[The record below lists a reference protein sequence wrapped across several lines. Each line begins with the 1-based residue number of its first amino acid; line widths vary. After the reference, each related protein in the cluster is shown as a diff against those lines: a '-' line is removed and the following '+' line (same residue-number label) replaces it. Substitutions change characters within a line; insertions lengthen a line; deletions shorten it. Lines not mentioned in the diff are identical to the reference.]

1 MNVEKWAQIN
11 TDLTGKP
18 YNLCALISKQM
29 KQRINLLIAF
39 SIVALL
45 VLTTVQCYLVKTTY
59 DYKVAQFHTQI
70 KNEIAQIT
78 NNYSDIDSVLV
89 AKKEALYKKLSENY
103 ILGKNSKLDIKTGIL
118 KNEFRDA
125 LTQKLQRK
133 FERDLPNF
141 KIDFAIVLN
150 KFILYKNTQTTDTIF
165 SEEPFIQNKLYGNL
179 TSLNHSFLVRNYVGT
194 TNGTFENQN
203 YSLLTEDSMYVSVI
217 DWETIILRRMTFIL
231 ILSLLS
237 IVTIISLFIIAI
249 KALIKQKKVSDVK
262 TDFINNITHE
272 LKTPLATLG
281 ISTKILEQKNIRDND
296 ENFNSIVSTIS
307 RQNNRLQNLIDQ
319 VMANS
324 LAENEIELQKEK
336 IETEDFLLSILNDF
350 KITFPK
356 IDILTDFQTQKTV
369 LVMDKFHLTTAFL
382 NVLENAVKYGSN
394 TIMIKT
400 RIIENQFS
408 ISIEDNGIG
417 IAKNKQS
424 LLFEKFYRVE
434 QGNLHNT
441 KGLGLGLYYVDQIIK
456 AHQGSIAV
464 MSDLGKGAVFTMM
477 FKV

>member
-1 MNVEKWAQIN
+1 
-11 TDLTGKP
+11 
-18 YNLCALISKQM
+18 M
-29 KQRINLLIAF
+29 KQRINLLITF
-39 SIVALL
+39 SAMALI
-45 VLTTVQCYLVKTTY
+45 VLTMVQCYLVKTTY

-78 NNYSDIDSVLV
+78 NNYSDIDS
-89 AKKEALYKKLSENY
+89 AFISKKEILYKKLSESY
-103 ILGKNSKLDIKTGIL
+103 IKGKNNKFQIRKSIIE
-118 KNEFRDA
+118 NEFRDSV
-125 LTQKLQRK
+125 TQKIQRK
-133 FERDLPNF
+133 LERDLPNF

-150 KFILYKNTQTTDTIF
+150 KFILYKSTQKSDTIF
-165 SEEPFIQNKLYGNL
+165 SEKPFIQNKLYGNL
-179 TSLNHSFLVRNYVGT
+179 NSLNQAFLVRNYVGT
-194 TNGTFENQN
+194 TNANLAGVD
-203 YSLLTEDSMYVSVI
+203 YKLLTEDSMYVSVV
-217 DWETIILRRMTFIL
+217 DWEMIILRRMTFIL
-231 ILSLLS
+231 VLSLLS
-237 IVTIISLFIIAI
+237 VITLISLFVIAI

-296 ENFNSIVSTIS
+296 ENFNMIVNTIS

-336 IETEDFLLSILNDF
+336 IETEDFLLSIVNDF

-356 IDILTDFQTQKTV
+356 IHLKTDFQTQKTI
-369 LVMDKFHLTTAFL
+369 LILDKFHVTTAFL
-382 NVLENAVKYGSN
+382 NVLENAVKYGSD
-394 TIMIKT
+394 TITVKT
-400 RIIENQFS
+400 SIIENHFS
-408 ISIEDNGIG
+408 ISFEDNGIG
-417 IAKNKQS
+417 ISKSTQS
-424 LLFEKFYRVE
+424 LLFDKFYRVE

-464 MSDLGKGAVFTMM
+464 MSDLGKGAIFTIN

>member
-1 MNVEKWAQIN
+1 
-11 TDLTGKP
+11 
-18 YNLCALISKQM
+18 M

-39 SIVALL
+39 SVVAFI

-89 AKKEALYKKLSENY
+89 SKKEALYKSLSENY
-103 ILGKNSKLDIKTGIL
+103 IVGKNSKSVVKTGIL
-118 KNEFRDA
+118 ENEYKDA
-125 LTQKLQRK
+125 LTQKIQRK

-150 KFILYKNTQTTDTIF
+150 KFILYKNAKKADTIF
-165 SEEPFIQNKLYGNL
+165 SEKPFIENKLYGNL
-179 TSLNHSFLVRNYVGT
+179 ASLNHAFLVRSYVGT
-194 TNGTFENQN
+194 TNGSFENQN
-203 YSLLTEDSMYVSVI
+203 YQLLTEDSMYVSVI
-217 DWETIILRRMTFIL
+217 DWEMIILRRMTFIL
-231 ILSLLS
+231 ILSLFS
-237 IVTIISLFIIAI
+237 IATIISLFVIAI

-281 ISTKILEQKNIRDND
+281 ISTKILEQKSIRDND
-296 ENFNSIVSTIS
+296 ENFNSIVNTIS

-324 LAENEIELQKEK
+324 LAENEIELKKEK
-336 IETEDFLLSILNDF
+336 IETEDFLLSIVNDF

-356 IDILTDFQTQKTV
+356 INLKTDFQTQKTV
-369 LVMDKFHLTTAFL
+369 LILDKFHLTTAFL
-382 NVLENAVKYGSN
+382 NVLENAVKYGSK
-394 TIMIKT
+394 TITVKT
-400 RIIENQFS
+400 RIVEKQLS
-408 ISIEDNGIG
+408 IIFEDDGIG

-441 KGLGLGLYYVDQIIK
+441 KGLGLGLYYVDQIVK
-456 AHQGSIAV
+456 AHQGTVSVI
-464 MSDLGKGAVFTMM
+464 SDLGKGAQFTILL
-477 FKV
+477 KV